1 MRNATGRESDSH
13 DDSKAEHLDKG
24 SNTMKQAVVVQ
35 PRSTTRPTVF
45 HFRKILP
52 ARWGIPFWVLCIVA
66 MFTLVFVLSGC
77 TTISSSAVNIDLSEA
92 IALSQAGNI
101 SSVVVDTGS
110 GTMTMIAS
118 VKSGGVNITDTSGTV
133 VNVTDGMELAT
144 NIDSLTLAGLQE
156 LGFVLPKNYSTNATS
171 SGLSSILFYIL
182 PVLLFVGLFYFL
194 FRAGRGAQTQMMGIG
209 RSQARLFTPDKPH
222 ITFANVAGADEAKED
237 LQEIVEFLKNRW
249 KFQAVG
255 ATVPKGVLLVGPP
268 GTGKTLLARA
278 LAGEAGVPF
287 FSISGSEFVEMFVGV
302 GAARVRDLFS
312 EAKRSAPCIIFI
324 DEIDAVGRQR
334 AGAIPGSHEEREQ
347 TLNQILVE
355 MDGFDPNIGVIVL
368 AATNRVDVLDQALLR
383 PGRFDR
389 RVMLDRPD
397 TNGRTAILKIHASG
411 KAVDKS
417 VDLETIAKETH
428 GFSGADLAELVNEAA
443 ILAVRRNKTTIG
455 MEEFEDSIDRVLAG
469 PERKSLKIKPKD
481 RELTAYH
488 EAGHALVAH
497 MLPNV
502 DPVHKISIVARGSM
516 GGYTRLLE
524 EDRYFMTESQFNDTL
539 ATLLA
544 GHTAEELIFNE
555 VSTGPHSDLRQA
567 TDIARKMVTDYA
579 MSEKMGLR
587 TYGETTVPSY
597 LGIGPPE
604 QRDYS
609 EQTAQQIDDEVR
621 RIMENAHQVAKK
633 VLEENRPRLVH
644 LTTKLLVKETL
655 EGPELEVTFA
665 EPLSEADHK

>member
-1 MRNATGRESDSH
+1 MKPA
-13 DDSKAEHLDKG
+13 
-24 SNTMKQAVVVQ
+24 SNIHSAQ
-35 PRSTTRPTVF
+35 S
-45 HFRKILP
+45 
-52 ARWGIPFWVLCIVA
+52 GIALLALCAAAIFA
-66 MFTLVFVLSGC
+66 LALFSPGC
-77 TTISSSAVNIDLSEA
+77 TALSSNAVNIDLSEA
-92 IALSQAGNI
+92 IILSQAGNI
-101 SSVVVDTGS
+101 SSVVVDSGS

-118 VKSGGVNITDTSGTV
+118 AKDGGFSITDASGNAV
-133 VNVTDGMELAT
+133 SITDGMELAT
-144 NIDSLTLAGLQE
+144 NIDSLTLADLQQ
-156 LGFVLPKNYSTNATS
+156 LGFVLPKNYSTTPVS
-171 SGLSSILFYIL
+171 SGLSTILLYVL
-182 PVLLFVGLFYFL
+182 PVLLFIGLFYFL
-194 FRAGRGAQTQMMGIG
+194 WRSGRGAQTQMLGVG
-209 RSQARLFTPDKPH
+209 RSRARLFMPDKPH

-237 LQEIVEFLKNRW
+237 LQEIVEFLRNRW
-249 KFQAVG
+249 KFQAIG

-312 EAKRSAPCIIFI
+312 EAKRAAPCIIFI

-368 AATNRVDVLDQALLR
+368 AATNRVDVLDAALLR

-397 TNGRTAILKIHASG
+397 TNGRTAILKIHTAG
-411 KAVDKS
+411 KAVDQS
-417 VDLETIAKETH
+417 VDLDTIAKQTH

-443 ILAVRRNKTTIG
+443 ILAVRRDKKTIG
-455 MEEFEDSIDRVLAG
+455 MAEFEDSIDRVLAG
-469 PERKSLKIKPKD
+469 PERKSLTIKPKD
-481 RELTAYH
+481 KELTAYH

-524 EDRYFMTESQFNDTL
+524 EDRYFMTESQFKDTL
-539 ATLLA
+539 ATFVA
-544 GHTAEELIFNE
+544 GHTAEEMMFNE
-555 VSTGPHSDLRQA
+555 VSTGPHSDIKQA
-567 TDIARKMVTDYA
+567 TDIAERMVTDYA
-579 MSEKMGLR
+579 MSKKLGLR
-587 TYGETTVPSY
+587 TFGQTTVPGY

-604 QRDYS
+604 RKDYS
-609 EQTAQQIDDEVR
+609 EETAKQIDEEVR
-621 RIMENAHQVAKK
+621 RIMEDAHQVAKK
-633 VLEENRPRLVH
+633 ILEENRPRLVH
-644 LTTKLLVKETL
+644 LTKKLLEKETL
-655 EGPELEVTFA
+655 EGPELEAIFS
-665 EPLSEADHK
+665 EPLSESDYK

>member
-1 MRNATGRESDSH
+1 VEYLDEGANNMETTDSN
-13 DDSKAEHLDKG
+13 SVTQYKEPSHLSPGKI
-24 SNTMKQAVVVQ
+24 SPT
-35 PRSTTRPTVF
+35 RSR
-45 HFRKILP
+45 
-52 ARWGIPFWVLCIVA
+52 IPFWLLYIVA
-66 MFTLVFVLSGC
+66 TLILIFILSGC
-77 TTISSSAVNIDLSEA
+77 QSIQGNAVDIDLSEA

-101 SSVVVDTGS
+101 SDVMVDTGS
-110 GTMTMIAS
+110 GTMTMTAS
-118 VKSGGVNITDTSGTV
+118 VKSGGLNITDTSGTI
-133 VNVTDGMELAT
+133 VNVTNGTQLAT

-156 LGFVLPKNYSTNATS
+156 LGFVLPENYSTNS
-171 SGLSSILFYIL
+171 SSGGLSSIFYYVL
-182 PVLLFVGLFYFL
+182 PFLLLIGLFYFL
-194 FRAGRGAQTQMMGIG
+194 WRAGRGAQTQMMGIG
-209 RSQARLFTPDKPH
+209 RSKARLFLPDKPH

-237 LQEIVEFLKNRW
+237 LQEVVEFLKNRW
-249 KFQAVG
+249 KFQAIG
-255 ATVPKGVLLVGPP
+255 ATIPKGILLIGPP

-302 GAARVRDLFS
+302 GAARVRDLFN
-312 EAKRSAPCIIFI
+312 EAKRNAPCIIFI

-389 RVMLDRPD
+389 RVTLDRPD
-397 TNGRTAILKIHASG
+397 TNGRTAILKIHTIG
-411 KAVDKS
+411 KNMDGS
-417 VDLETIAKETH
+417 VDLETIARETH

-443 ILAVRRNKTTIG
+443 ILAVRRNKKKIG

-481 RELTAYH
+481 KELTAYH

-497 MLPNV
+497 MLPDV

-524 EDRYFMTESQFNDTL
+524 EDRYFMTESQFKDTL

-544 GHTAEELIFNE
+544 GHTAEQMMFNE
-555 VSTGPHSDLRQA
+555 VSTGPHSDIKQA

-579 MSEKMGLR
+579 MSKKLGLR
-587 TYGETTVPSY
+587 TYGQTTVPGY

-609 EQTAQQIDDEVR
+609 EETAKQIDEEVHS
-621 RIMENAHQVAKK
+621 IIEDAHQVAKNL
-633 VLEENRPRLVH
+633 LEENRPRLIH
-644 LTTKLLVKETL
+644 LTRKLLDKETL
-655 EGPELEVTFA
+655 EGPELEATFT
-665 EPLSEADHK
+665 EPLSADDDK

>member
-1 MRNATGRESDSH
+1 
-13 DDSKAEHLDKG
+13 
-24 SNTMKQAVVVQ
+24 MKSRICPA
-35 PRSTTRPTVF
+35 RST
-45 HFRKILP
+45 
-52 ARWGIPFWVLCIVA
+52 IPFLVLCAAAI
-66 MFTLVFVLSGC
+66 FTFVFVLSGC
-77 TTISSSAVNIDLSEA
+77 TAVSTSPNSIALSEA
-92 IALSQAGNI
+92 INLSRAGNI
-101 SSVVVDTGS
+101 SSVNVDTGT

-118 VKSGGVNITDTSGTV
+118 VGTGGLIITNTSGIAF
-133 VNVTDGMELAT
+133 NVTNGMELAA
-144 NIDSLTLAGLQE
+144 NIDSLTLADLQQ
-156 LGFVLPKNYSTNATS
+156 LGFVLPKDYSTTATS
-171 SGLSSILFYIL
+171 SGLGSTLVYIV
-182 PVLLFVGLFYFL
+182 PVLLFIGLFYFL
-194 FRAGRGAQTQMMGIG
+194 WRAGRGAQTQMLGIG

-222 ITFANVAGADEAKED
+222 ITFANVAGADEAKQD

-249 KFQAVG
+249 KFQAIG

-312 EAKRSAPCIIFI
+312 EAKRAAPCIIFI

-389 RVMLDRPD
+389 RVTLDRPD
-397 TNGRTAILKIHASG
+397 TTGRTAILKIHTAG

-417 VDLETIAKETH
+417 VDLDTIAKQTH

-469 PERKSLKIKPKD
+469 PERKSLKVKPKD

-502 DPVHKISIVARGSM
+502 DPVHKISIVARGTM

-524 EDRYFMTESQFNDTL
+524 EDRYFMTESQFKDTL
-539 ATLLA
+539 ATLVA
-544 GHTAEELIFNE
+544 GHTAEQMVFNE
-555 VSTGPHSDLRQA
+555 VSTGPHSDIKQA
-567 TDIARKMVTDYA
+567 TDIAERMVTDYA
-579 MSEKMGLR
+579 MSKELGLR
-587 TYGETTVPSY
+587 TFGQTTVPGY

-604 QRDYS
+604 RKDYS
-609 EQTAQQIDDEVR
+609 EETARQIDQEVR
-621 RIMENAHQVAKK
+621 AIMENAHQVAKK
-633 VLEENRPRLVH
+633 ILEENRPRLVH
-644 LTTKLLVKETL
+644 LTKKLLEKETL
-655 EGPELEVTFA
+655 EGPELEAIFSEQLA
-665 EPLSEADHK
+665 ESDYKQSTN

>member
-1 MRNATGRESDSH
+1 
-13 DDSKAEHLDKG
+13 
-24 SNTMKQAVVVQ
+24 
-35 PRSTTRPTVF
+35 
-45 HFRKILP
+45 
-52 ARWGIPFWVLCIVA
+52 VLCAAAI
-66 MFTLVFVLSGC
+66 FTFVFVLSGC
-77 TTISSSAVNIDLSEA
+77 TAVSTSPNSIALSEA
-92 IALSQAGNI
+92 INLSRAGNI
-101 SSVVVDTGS
+101 SSVNVDTGT

-118 VKSGGVNITDTSGTV
+118 VGTGGLIITNTSGIAF
-133 VNVTDGMELAT
+133 NVTNGMELAA
-144 NIDSLTLAGLQE
+144 NIDSLTLADLQQ
-156 LGFVLPKNYSTNATS
+156 LGFVLPKDYSTTATS
-171 SGLSSILFYIL
+171 SGLGSTLVYIV
-182 PVLLFVGLFYFL
+182 PVLLFIGLFYFL
-194 FRAGRGAQTQMMGIG
+194 WRAGRGAQTQMLGIG

-222 ITFANVAGADEAKED
+222 ITFANVAGADEAKQD

-249 KFQAVG
+249 KFQAIG

-312 EAKRSAPCIIFI
+312 EAKRAAPCIIFI

-389 RVMLDRPD
+389 RVTLDRPD
-397 TNGRTAILKIHASG
+397 TTGRTAILKIHTAG

-417 VDLETIAKETH
+417 VDLDTIAKQTH

-455 MEEFEDSIDRVLAG
+455 MEEFDDSIDRVLAG
-469 PERKSLKIKPKD
+469 PERKSLKVKPKD

-502 DPVHKISIVARGSM
+502 DPVHKISIVARGTM

-524 EDRYFMTESQFNDTL
+524 EDRYFMTESQFKDTL
-539 ATLLA
+539 ATLVA
-544 GHTAEELIFNE
+544 GHTAEQMVFNE
-555 VSTGPHSDLRQA
+555 VSTGPHSDIKQA
-567 TDIARKMVTDYA
+567 TDIAERMATDYA
-579 MSEKMGLR
+579 MSKELGLR
-587 TYGETTVPSY
+587 TFGQTTVPGY

-604 QRDYS
+604 RKDYS
-609 EQTAQQIDDEVR
+609 EETARQIDQEVR
-621 RIMENAHQVAKK
+621 AIMENAHQVAKK
-633 VLEENRPRLVH
+633 ILEENRPRLVH
-644 LTTKLLVKETL
+644 LTKKLLEKETL
-655 EGPELEVTFA
+655 EGPELEAIFSEQLA
-665 EPLSEADHK
+665 ESDYKQSTN

>member
-1 MRNATGRESDSH
+1 
-13 DDSKAEHLDKG
+13 
-24 SNTMKQAVVVQ
+24 MKRHVVVQ
-35 PRSTTRPTVF
+35 QHSMTSPAVFRSPRVLT
-45 HFRKILP
+45 
-52 ARWGIPFWVLCIVA
+52 ARLSIPFWVLCIVA
-66 MFTLVFVLSGC
+66 MLTLAFVLSGC
-77 TTISSSAVNIDLSEA
+77 TTVSSSAVDIDLSEA

-110 GTMTMIAS
+110 GTMTMTAS
-118 VKSGGVNITDTSGTV
+118 VKSGGLNITDTSGNA
-133 VNVTDGMELAT
+133 VNVTDGMALAT

-156 LGFVLPKNYSTNATS
+156 LGFVLPKDYSTNAAS
-171 SGLSSILFYIL
+171 SGLGSILYYVL
-182 PVLLFVGLFYFL
+182 PVLLFVGLFYFIW
-194 FRAGRGAQTQMMGIG
+194 RAGRGAQTQMMGIG
-209 RSQARLFTPDKPH
+209 RSQARLFTSDKPH

-249 KFQAVG
+249 KFQSIG

-302 GAARVRDLFS
+302 GAARVRDLFN

-355 MDGFDPNIGVIVL
+355 MDGFDPTIGVIVL

-389 RVMLDRPD
+389 RVTLDRPD
-397 TNGRTAILKIHASG
+397 TNGRTAILKIHTSG

-469 PERKSLKIKPKD
+469 PERKSLKVKPKD
-481 RELTAYH
+481 KELTAYH

-524 EDRYFMTESQFNDTL
+524 EDRYFMTESQFKDTL

-544 GHTAEELIFNE
+544 GHTAEQMMFNE
-555 VSTGPHSDLRQA
+555 VSTGPHTDIRQA
-567 TDIARKMVTDYA
+567 TDLARKMVTDYA
-579 MSEKMGLR
+579 MSEKLGLR
-587 TYGETTVPSY
+587 TYGQTTVPSY

-609 EQTAQQIDDEVR
+609 EETAKQIDEEVR
-621 RIMENAHQVAKK
+621 TIMENAHQVAKK
-633 VLEENRPRLVH
+633 ILEENRPRLVH
-644 LTTKLLVKETL
+644 LTRKLLVKETL
-655 EGPELEVTFA
+655 EGPELEATFT
-665 EPLSEADHK
+665 EPLSEANHKENMGSQKAATPQSGN

>member
-1 MRNATGRESDSH
+1 VKSRIC
-13 DDSKAEHLDKG
+13 
-24 SNTMKQAVVVQ
+24 
-35 PRSTTRPTVF
+35 PTRPSIGF
-45 HFRKILP
+45 L
-52 ARWGIPFWVLCIVA
+52 VLCAAAIFA
-66 MFTLVFVLSGC
+66 APLVLSGC
-77 TTISSSAVNIDLSEA
+77 TTVSTNAVYIDLSKA
-92 IALSQAGNI
+92 ITLSQTGNI
-101 SSVVVDTGS
+101 SSVVVDTGA

-118 VKSGGVNITDTSGTV
+118 VGSGGLIITDTSGTA
-133 VNVTDGMELAT
+133 VNVTNGMELGA
-144 NIDSLTLAGLQE
+144 NIDSLTLADLQQ
-156 LGFVLPKNYSTNATS
+156 LGFVLPQDYSTNPTG
-171 SGLSSILFYIL
+171 SGLSSLLLYGL
-182 PVLLFVGLFYFL
+182 PVLLFIGLFYFL
-194 FRAGRGAQTQMMGIG
+194 WRTGRGARTQMLGIG

-222 ITFANVAGADEAKED
+222 ITFANVAGADEAKQD

-249 KFQAVG
+249 KFQAIG

-312 EAKRSAPCIIFI
+312 EAKRAAPCIIFI

-389 RVMLDRPD
+389 RVTLDRPD
-397 TNGRTAILKIHASG
+397 TAGRTAILKIHTAG
-411 KAVDKS
+411 KAADKS
-417 VDLETIAKETH
+417 VDLDTIAKQTH

-469 PERKSLKIKPKD
+469 PERKSLKVKPQD

-502 DPVHKISIVARGSM
+502 DPVHKISIVARGTM

-524 EDRYFMTESQFNDTL
+524 EDRYFMTESQFKDTL
-539 ATLLA
+539 ATLVA
-544 GHTAEELIFNE
+544 GHTAEQMIFNE
-555 VSTGPHSDLRQA
+555 VSTGPHSDIKQA
-567 TDIARKMVTDYA
+567 TDIAERMVTDYA
-579 MSEKMGLR
+579 MSEKLGLR
-587 TYGETTVPSY
+587 TFGQTTVPGY

-604 QRDYS
+604 RKDYS
-609 EQTAQQIDDEVR
+609 EETARQIDEEVR
-621 RIMENAHQVAKK
+621 VIMENAHQAAKK
-633 VLEENRPRLVH
+633 ILEENRPRLVH
-644 LTTKLLVKETL
+644 LTKKLLEKETL
-655 EGPELEVTFA
+655 EGPELEAIFS
-665 EPLSEADHK
+665 EQLSESDYKQSTN